1 MLVDDRTKTLLKQ
14 IELFSDLDA
23 EQISAIAPR
32 VTLKEFGKGEII
44 FHSEDTNKFM
54 YAVLRGEIKVFQM
67 GSEGKEMILA
77 FHRSGES
84 FGELSLIDQLASPAT
99 VCATEDSIVAIIA
112 RNDFLEMIH
121 SHTKILHRLL
131 LTLTSRLRASWQ
143 QNRILHFRDATFRIR
158 SLLENL
164 SQTHGEDHSNSVIL
178 QTRLTHQCIADMTG
192 LTRETVTRVIDKWK
206 NEGCMSRDVNRRLVI
221 QKSFFEKNEKT

>member
-1 MLVDDRTKTLLKQ
+1 
-14 IELFSDLDA
+14 
-23 EQISAIAPR
+23 
-32 VTLKEFGKGEII
+32 
-44 FHSEDTNKFM
+44 
-54 YAVLRGEIKVFQM
+54 
-67 GSEGKEMILA
+67 MILA

-164 SQTHGEDHSNSVIL
+164 V
-178 QTRLTHQCIADMTG
+178 
-192 LTRETVTRVIDKWK
+192 
-206 NEGCMSRDVNRRLVI
+206 
-221 QKSFFEKNEKT
+221 